1 MHNRAGR
8 RAGGQLSPPRRHGR
22 TQSES
27 RQHHLDCQRPAAGGE
42 ETAANQSL
50 LAKQGVGV
58 SVAKL
63 PRRKCANKECRQWF
77 HPIRDGQIVCCYECA
92 SAVGKEQTRK
102 DREAAQRKERARQRV
117 AEKKER
123 AAWRQ
128 CKAAVKSLKHW
139 IDLTQRAVNDICRET
154 ELAEGL
160 GCISCGTKTAFAW
173 HAGHYRTT
181 AAAGHLR
188 FNRINIHLQC
198 DVCNVYKSGNIEV
211 YRAALVERYG
221 EEVVLALENN
231 NTPHRWTVEELKE
244 IRLTALADLRAL
256 KKQEAA

>member
-1 MHNRAGR
+1 M
-8 RAGGQLSPPRRHGR
+8 
-22 TQSES
+22 
-27 RQHHLDCQRPAAGGE
+27 
-42 ETAANQSL
+42 
-50 LAKQGVGV
+50 
-58 SVAKL
+58 AKL
-63 PRRKCANKECRQWF
+63 PRRKCKVCRQWF
-77 HPIRDGQIVCCYECA
+77 HPIREGQIVCSYQCA

-102 DREAAQRKERARQRV
+102 AREAAQRKAQSLQRA

-128 CKAAVKSLKHW
+128 RKAAVKPLKHW

-188 FNRINIHLQC
+188 FTRFNIHLQC
-198 DVCNVYKSGNIEV
+198 DVCNVYKS
-211 YRAALVERYG
+211 
-221 EEVVLALENN
+221 
-231 NTPHRWTVEELKE
+231 
-244 IRLTALADLRAL
+244 
-256 KKQEAA
+256 

>member
-1 MHNRAGR
+1 M
-8 RAGGQLSPPRRHGR
+8 
-22 TQSES
+22 
-27 RQHHLDCQRPAAGGE
+27 
-42 ETAANQSL
+42 
-50 LAKQGVGV
+50 AKQ
-58 SVAKL
+58 

-77 HPIRDGQIVCCYECA
+77 HPTRDGQVVCSYQCA
-92 SAVGKEQTRK
+92 CAVGKEQTIK
-102 DREAAQRKERARQRV
+102 AREDAQRKELAKQHA
-117 AEKKER
+117 AEKSER

-128 CKAAVKSLKHW
+128 RKAAVKPLKHW

-154 ELAEGL
+154 ELAEGK

-188 FNRINIHLQC
+188 FTRINIHLQC
-198 DVCNVYKSGNIEV
+198 DVCNVYKSGNIEA
-211 YRAALVERYG
+211 YRAALVVLYG

-244 IRLTALADLRAL
+244 IRLTALADLRTL
-256 KKQEAA
+256 KKLEAA